1 MIFDQGESD
10 QAGDGTPANAAASKG
25 KDKKKAKKI
34 GKDQRWNGRFDAKF
48 VSKTAE
54 DMAQL
59 KS

>member
-10 QAGDGTPANAAASKG
+10 QAGDGTPANAAAKG
-25 KDKKKAKKI
+25 KDKKKAKKA
-34 GKDQRWNGRFDAKF
+34 GKDQRWSGRFDSNF